1 MFALAPQLEKDTL
14 PVIRLR
20 LCEVRLMNERAW
32 PWLILVPMRDG
43 LRELTDLDQDDRHR
57 LIDEITHAE
66 RVLSAVY
73 APDKLNVAA
82 LGNQV
87 AQLHV
92 HVIARHANDPAWPRP
107 IWGTTERAPYR
118 AEESVGATRRLAAA
132 FAMTR
137 SPDD

>member
-1 MFALAPQLEKDTL
+1 MFALDPQLEKDTL
-14 PVIRLR
+14 HVVRLR

-32 PWLILVPMRDG
+32 PWLILVPMRDR
-43 LRELTDLDQDDRHR
+43 LRELVELDQDDRHR
-57 LIDEITHAE
+57 LVDEIAHAE
-66 RVLSAVY
+66 RVLAAVH

-107 IWGTTERAPYR
+107 VWGTTPKSAYR
-118 AEESVGATRRLAAA
+118 NGEAAAETRRLAAA

>member
-1 MFALAPQLEKDTL
+1 MFALDPVLEKDSL

-20 LCEVRLMNERAW
+20 LSEVRLMNERAW
-32 PWLILVPMRDG
+32 PWLILVPMRAG
-43 LRELTDLDQDDRHR
+43 LRELTELDQDDRHR

-87 AQLHV
+87 PQLHV

-107 IWGTTERAPYR
+107 VWGATAKSPY
-118 AEESVGATRRLAAA
+118 ADQEALGATRRLAAA